1 MKRFWLVLFAAML
14 ARAEHFDIKLT
25 ATASGASAEAE
36 ADQTPPIGGL
46 NTRPILKAR
55 VGEPILIQFLMTNVY
70 SHDLAPD
77 AGVRYYVVREKEVG
91 QRAVPPIDTA
101 VSEGSVSFSLKP
113 KARIAGRNRLII
125 NEPGTYLLRV
135 ESLNTQRDHEHF
147 AAIDIQ
153 VQ

>member
-1 MKRFWLVLFAAML
+1 
-14 ARAEHFDIKLT
+14 
-25 ATASGASAEAE
+25 
-36 ADQTPPIGGL
+36 
-46 NTRPILKAR
+46 
-55 VGEPILIQFLMTNVY
+55 MTNVY

-77 AGVRYYVVREKEVG
+77 AGVRYYLVREKEAG
-91 QRAVPPIDTA
+91 QRAVPPIETA
-101 VSEGSVSFSLKP
+101 VSEGSVSFNLKP
-113 KARIAGRNRLII
+113 KAKIAGRNRVII